1 MDIWSFIIMQDTNVR
16 NVTLGTMLLG
26 ASAALIG
33 CFSYL
38 RKQALVGDAIAH
50 SVLPG
55 ICFGFM
61 LSGTKNPLA
70 LILGAMLSGWLS
82 ILAIDFITKHS
93 KLKPDTAIGIVLSVF
108 FGIGVVMLTNIQQSG
123 NAAQAGLDKFLF
135 GKAASM
141 TLTDVYTFGGI
152 AILLLL
158 LVIVCYKGFKILAFN
173 PDYANV
179 LGLPTRT
186 LSFLLATATVLS
198 VAVGI
203 QAVGVVLM
211 AALLITPAAAARFW
225 TNKLKSMLILAAGMG
240 AIAGWIGC
248 LVSFIAPAMPTGP
261 WVVIS
266 LTVMVGIAILL
277 SPTNGIYGKWKK
289 AVKNQQLI
297 AHENVLKVFFQLG
310 ENESSFFKRRGLLTL
325 KQHRGIKSNIL
336 RKGLA
341 ILTQKNWV
349 IKEHGNY
356 QLTPAGLVEAKRI
369 VRLHRLWELFLNKR
383 LGLAPDHVHPDAEV
397 IEHLITPELEEILMK
412 ELGDPKLDPHNQQIP
427 YTK

>member
-225 TNKLKSMLILAAGMG
+225 TNELKSMLLLAAGMG

-266 LTVMVGIAILL
+266 LTVMVGMAMLL

-289 AVKNQQLI
+289 AIKNQQLI

-310 ENESSFFKRRGLLTL
+310 EKEDSFFKRRGLLSL
-325 KQHRGIKSNIL
+325 KQHRGIKTNIL
-336 RKGLA
+336 KKGLT

-349 IKEHGNY
+349 IKDNGNY
-356 QLTPAGLVEAKRI
+356 QLTQAGLIEAKRI

>member
-50 SVLPG
+50 AILPG
-55 ICFGFM
+55 ICFGFI
-61 LSGTKNPLA
+61 LSGTKNPIA
-70 LILGAMLSGWLS
+70 LIIGAMLSGWLS

-108 FGIGVVMLTNIQQSG
+108 FGFGVLMLTNIQQSG

-141 TLTDVYTFGGI
+141 TLNDVYTFGGI

-179 LGLPTRT
+179 LGLPTKL

-225 TNKLKSMLILAAGMG
+225 TNQLKNMLLLAAIMG

-266 LTVMVGIAILL
+266 LTFMVGLAMLL
-277 SPTNGIYGKWKK
+277 SPTNGVYGKWIK
-289 AVKNQQLI
+289 AKKNQQLI
-297 AHENVLKVFFQLG
+297 AHENVLKLFFQLG
-310 ENESSFFKRRGLLTL
+310 EKENSFFKRRGLLPL
-325 KQHRGIKSNIL
+325 KQHRKL
-336 RKGLA
+336 RTNTLKKGLS
-341 ILTQKNWV
+341 ILIQKNWV
-349 IKEHGNY
+349 VKEEGSY
-356 QLTPAGLVEAKRI
+356 QLTNAGLIEAKRI

-397 IEHLITPELEEILMK
+397 IEHLITPELEEILLQ
-412 ELGDPKLDPHNQQIP
+412 ELGDPKVDPHNQQIP